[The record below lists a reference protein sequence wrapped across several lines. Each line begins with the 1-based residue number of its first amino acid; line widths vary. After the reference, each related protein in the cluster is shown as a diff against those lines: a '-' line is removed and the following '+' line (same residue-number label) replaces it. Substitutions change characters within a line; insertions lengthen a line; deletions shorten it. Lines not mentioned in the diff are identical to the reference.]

1 MSMRFIRVRQNPLYL
16 LPDLRQVY
24 LQSLYVL
31 EFALRLGFLDKRLEK
46 TLLFE

>member
-1 MSMRFIRVRQNPLYL
+1 MSMRFIRVQNPLDL
-16 LPDLRQVY
+16 LPDLRQVHP
-24 LQSLYVL
+24 QRLYVF